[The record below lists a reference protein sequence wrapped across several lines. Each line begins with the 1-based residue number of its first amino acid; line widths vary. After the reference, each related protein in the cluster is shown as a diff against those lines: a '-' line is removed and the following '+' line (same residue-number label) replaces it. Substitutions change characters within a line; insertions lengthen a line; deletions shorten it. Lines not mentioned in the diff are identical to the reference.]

1 MENQLMN
8 LEVTCP
14 SCKETKNISIPE
26 ALFKQKKFGTIKIQ
40 VPKGSVC
47 QEHHFIVFVNNVGLI
62 RGYDKIDLQIKAPI
76 QRTEENDNQTL
87 NDWIQMFGLY
97 GIFNLI
103 HAKIFNYPVYINNT
117 KIDEDISEMI
127 NRIAD
132 DFLPITYQGTSSIT
146 FIKEINYEKIKLEE
160 KYILLMDS
168 LNNILHTPW
177 NHKLRFKFEEEIV
190 TKALKLSN
198 DKEQFKLIQK
208 YVSKFI
214 EEVEYVKKILDNV
227 KKIDEK
233 DLINQLSINTMT
245 PKISTYELA
254 LIKEFINRRFSPK
267 LIKKITNKAIEFMK
281 LL

>member
-1 MENQLMN
+1 MMN

-14 SCKETKNISIPE
+14 SCNVKKNISIPE

-47 QEHHFIVFVNNVGLI
+47 QEHHFIVFVNNLGFI
-62 RGYDKIDLQIKAPI
+62 RGYDKIDMQIKAPI
-76 QRTEENDNQTL
+76 QRTEETNNLTL

-103 HAKIFNYPVYINNT
+103 HAKIFNYPVYIINAKT
-117 KIDEDISEMI
+117 DEGISKMI
-127 NRIAD
+127 NRIID
-132 DFLPITYQGTSSIT
+132 DFLPISYRGTSSIT
-146 FIKEINYEKIKLEE
+146 FIKETNYEKIKLEE

-168 LNNILHTPW
+168 LKNILHTPW
-177 NHKLRFKFEEEIV
+177 NQKLRFEFEEEII
-190 TKALKLSN
+190 TQALKLSN

-208 YVSKFI
+208 YILKFI
-214 EEVEYVKKILDNV
+214 KQVKDVKKILDNV
-227 KKIDEK
+227 KKIDER
-233 DLINQLSINTMT
+233 DLINQLSNNTMT
-245 PKISTYELA
+245 PKISIYKLT
-254 LIKEFINRRFSPK
+254 LIKEFINRRLSPK

>member
-1 MENQLMN
+1 MN

-14 SCKETKNISIPE
+14 SCNITKNISIPE

-47 QEHHFIVFVNNVGLI
+47 QEHHFIVFVNNQGII

-76 QRTEENDNQTL
+76 QRTEETNQLTL
-87 NDWIQMFGLY
+87 NNWIQMFGVY

-103 HAKIFNYPVYINNT
+103 HAKIFNYPVYIINAKT
-117 KIDEDISEMI
+117 DEDISEMI
-127 NRIAD
+127 NRITD
-132 DFLPITYQGTSSIT
+132 NLLPMAYRGTNSII
-146 FIKEINYEKIKLEE
+146 FIKDINYEKIKLEE
-160 KYILLMDS
+160 NYILLMDS

-177 NHKLRFKFEEEIV
+177 NHKLKFKFEKEMV

-198 DKEQFKLIQK
+198 DKEQFKLIQE
-208 YVSKFI
+208 YVLKFI
-214 EEVEYVKKILDNV
+214 KEVEHVKKILDNV

-245 PKISTYELA
+245 PKISIYRLT
-254 LIKEFINRRFSPK
+254 LIKEFMNRRLSPK
-267 LIKKITNKAIEFMK
+267 LTKKITDKLVEFLK

>member
-1 MENQLMN
+1 M
-8 LEVTCP
+8 
-14 SCKETKNISIPE
+14 IIIW
-26 ALFKQKKFGTIKIQ
+26 IKIQ

-76 QRTEENDNQTL
+76 QRTEETDNQTL
-87 NDWIQMFGLY
+87 NDWIQIFGVY

-103 HAKIFNYPVYINNT
+103 HAKIFNYPVYTYNT

-132 DFLPITYQGTSSIT
+132 DLLPLAYQGTSSIT

-208 YVSKFI
+208 YILKFI

-233 DLINQLSINTMT
+233 DLINQLSINIMA
-245 PKISTYELA
+245 PKISIYKLG
-254 LIKEFINRRFSPK
+254 LIKEFINRRLSPK
-267 LIKKITNKAIEFMK
+267 LTKKITNKAIEFMK